1 MKNQNFFAEDDAKS
15 AISRRIGNNLGALR
29 EKSGLNA
36 EQVAIKLQL
45 EGCDVTRSEV
55 VKAEAGQRIISVE
68 ELLLLKDIFK
78 ASYADILD

>member
-1 MKNQNFFAEDDAKS
+1 MKNTNLLAEDDVKS
-15 AISRRIGNNLGALR
+15 AISRRIGNNLGTLR

-55 VKAEAGQRIISVE
+55 VKAESGQRIISVE